1 MKKKIGEK
9 KDSAHPDNDQP
20 RFKEFSLCLIL
31 HLLCSS
37 AISSDLT
44 AWEWKTKEK
53 ESSVRI

>member
-1 MKKKIGEK
+1 MLGNEKKIGEN

-37 AISSDLT
+37 EISSALT
-44 AWEWKTKEK
+44 AWE
-53 ESSVRI
+53 